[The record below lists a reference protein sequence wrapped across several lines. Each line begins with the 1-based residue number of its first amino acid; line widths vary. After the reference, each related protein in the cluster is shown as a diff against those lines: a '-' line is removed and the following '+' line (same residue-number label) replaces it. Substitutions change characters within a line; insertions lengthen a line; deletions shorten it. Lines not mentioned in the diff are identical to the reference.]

1 MNPEEFLAHHGNN
14 KTGVSA
20 WLRALPFNE
29 PTLVPNEFGDPALAR
44 QRLASAAQNIKIR
57 VNMRTIDGAL
67 WVMKREKESN

>member
-44 QRLASAAQNIKIR
+44 QRIHNAGRSMAVVLNT
-57 VNMRTIDGAL
+57 RTIDGAL
-67 WVMKREKESN
+67 WVMKSEKESN